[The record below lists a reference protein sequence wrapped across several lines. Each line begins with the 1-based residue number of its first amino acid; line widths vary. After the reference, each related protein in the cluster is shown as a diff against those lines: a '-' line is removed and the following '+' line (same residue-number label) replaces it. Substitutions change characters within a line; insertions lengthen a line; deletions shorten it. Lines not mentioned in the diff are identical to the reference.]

1 MAGRED
7 NMTAKKYLQQLRS
20 LDIKI
25 KQRKEQIR
33 ELQSL
38 ASGQGSFDY
47 SKERVQTS
55 VGGDK
60 LSENVSRYVDIEKE
74 VDKLIAEF
82 TAKKDRIISEIQSLE
97 DSRYIEIL
105 YKRYVEFKKFEL
117 IAVEMNYDYD
127 WIRRLHGQA
136 LEAFARTHINTHFH
150 VL

>member
-1 MAGRED
+1 
-7 NMTAKKYLQQLRS
+7 MTAKKYLQQLRS

-82 TAKKDRIISEIQSLE
+82 TVKKDKIISEIQSLE

-105 YKRYVEFKKFEL
+105 YKRYVEFKSFER
-117 IAVEMNYDYD
+117 IACEMNYNYT
-127 WIRRLHGQA
+127 WTCELHGKS
-136 LEAFARTHINTHFH
+136 LKAFERAETNRRKY